1 MCGRYTLFDE
11 QDNAEIRNII
21 QQINEKYPDS
31 KIKTGEI
38 YPTNAVP
45 VIMQQS
51 GKITPDLSV
60 WGFPNYMKKGN
71 IINARSETALEK
83 RTFRSS
89 LLERRCAVP
98 STGFYEWSP
107 AKEKVLFSLPVP
119 ILYLAGIYRKTEEG
133 SRFVILT
140 TNANSSVSDVHD
152 RMPVI
157 LSRDKI
163 QGWIT
168 DTDMALSYLNESM
181 PMLKRSTS

>member
-1 MCGRYTLFDE
+1 MCGRYTLFNE
-11 QDNAEIRNII
+11 QDNEEIRNII
-21 QQINEKYPDS
+21 QKVNEKYPEY

-38 YPTNAVP
+38 YPTNSVP
-45 VIMQQS
+45 VILQQG

-71 IINARSETALEK
+71 IINARSETALDK
-83 RTFRSS
+83 KTFRAS

-107 AKEKVLFSLPVP
+107 SKEKVLFTLPESV
-119 ILYLAGIYRKTEEG
+119 LYMAGIYRRTGAE
-133 SRFVILT
+133 SCFVILT
-140 TNANSSVSDVHD
+140 TNANASVADIHD

-157 LSRDKI
+157 LTKEKI

-168 DTDMALSYLNESM
+168 DTDMALSYLNEPM
-181 PMLKRSTS
+181 PLLNRSS